1 MKEFVNVA
9 LVGLGQIGNYFYN
22 EINTKKKK
30 LKSKL
35 VNPFELLLFQQKIK
49 IKKENLR

>member
-22 EINTKKKK
+22 EINTKKK
-30 LKSKL
+30 
-35 VNPFELLLFQQKIK
+35 
-49 IKKENLR
+49 ENLRSIRIYSTKIQ